1 MKIQRKLLTEKQIS
15 DFCANR
21 KKESVGSACY
31 NCPLKLRLS
40 SSTYCLKEIPELQK
54 LILDFLCGEVEFD

>member
-1 MKIQRKLLTEKQIS
+1 MKTQRKLLTEKQIS

-21 KKESVGSACY
+21 KKESARNGCY

-54 LILDFLCGEVEFD
+54 LVLDFLCEEIELD